1 VVSERRRLCEGMV
14 AGERRQWQW
23 WRAAQAGGR
32 RSVRACVAKCGHA
45 CVFVLGTRA
54 AWIGFLIY
62 DG

>member
-1 VVSERRRLCEGMV
+1 VAVV
-14 AGERRQWQW
+14 AGG
-23 WRAAQAGGR
+23 AGRGR